1 MPTYDFP
8 LDALRRYAP
17 VLPEPADFDAFW
29 AETLALAR
37 SHELAVE
44 LAPIDSGLVAVRT
57 WDVTFSG
64 FDGHRV
70 HAWLHLPAASTE
82 PLPAVVQFQGY
93 GGGRGLAH
101 ESILWAAAGY
111 AHLVVDTRGQGSGW
125 STGDTAD
132 PVGSPPA
139 HPGFMTQGIL
149 DPHGYYYRRV
159 FVDAV
164 RAVDAVSAHEA
175 VDRSRIAV
183 TGGRQ
188 GGGMTLA
195 VAGLV
200 PEIFAALPDVPFLCD
215 FPRAVAITPQAPYT
229 EITHYLKVHRD
240 HEERVFETLSYFD
253 CVTLGRRASAP
264 ALFSVGLMDEITP
277 PWTVLAA
284 YNADGGPKS
293 LLVYSY
299 NEHEGGGPFHEQAQ
313 VRWLRE
319 LLAGGPS
326 V

>member
-1 MPTYDFP
+1 MPPRLSCWGLGPPAP
-8 LDALRRYAP
+8 LPHLAEPHFDASSSSFQCGRARPRRWRRSRIEREVARTAGVTRATRLQRCPPTTSRSMRCAGTPPSFRSPLISTPSGLKRSRWRARTSSPLSLRRSIAASSRCERGTSP
-17 VLPEPADFDAFW
+17 
-29 AETLALAR
+29 
-37 SHELAVE
+37 S
-44 LAPIDSGLVAVRT
+44 AVRRP
-57 WDVTFSG
+57 SRS
-64 FDGHRV
+64 RV
-70 HAWLHLPAASTE
+70 AALPAASTE

-183 TGGRQ
+183 TG
-188 GGGMTLA
+188 A
-195 VAGLV
+195 VRRGDDARRRGARAGDL
-200 PEIFAALPDVPFLCD
+200 
-215 FPRAVAITPQAPYT
+215 
-229 EITHYLKVHRD
+229 
-240 HEERVFETLSYFD
+240 
-253 CVTLGRRASAP
+253 RRAP
-264 ALFSVGLMDEITP
+264 
-277 PWTVLAA
+277 
-284 YNADGGPKS
+284 
-293 LLVYSY
+293 
-299 NEHEGGGPFHEQAQ
+299 
-313 VRWLRE
+313 
-319 LLAGGPS
+319 
-326 V
+326 